1 MEQTLLSQLETLR
14 KRLPTLTQEIFTL
27 MLVCYVLQAGD
38 EKLMTKWFLKN
49 RKDLE
54 KAERQANTDR
64 VK

>member
-1 MEQTLLSQLETLR
+1 
-14 KRLPTLTQEIFTL
+14 

-54 KAERQANTDR
+54 KAERQVNTDR
-64 VK
+64 LK